1 MGRLGFRLLGMGR
14 TGRKLADG
22 RIDEE
27 TDTEKDEWDA
37 EPLPH
42 VEKHILL
49 ELHLRVLDELDEE
62 AGTETAD
69 EEPTDEEAAVH
80 LVQFLF
86 VDEDE
91 DDAED
96 EVAESLVELGRMAGK
111 AFGMLSARPVELH
124 PLVGAWEAKS
134 PRKVGRAAENFGI
147 EEISQTY
154 KRPGETYCNG
164 EPVHNPHE
172 VEVVLPAEL
181 VRKPYHRDNQ
191 SDCSAVTRETALPR
205 HENLR
210 EARPRAEVIVRL
222 IEEAVSQTRPDNRGN
237 QQSVKQIV
245 QKRTDLNPLVFEKM
259 SEYVPTDD
267 ESRNE
272 ENRIVPD

>member
-1 MGRLGFRLLGMGR
+1 MS
-14 TGRKLADG
+14 
-22 RIDEE
+22 
-27 TDTEKDEWDA
+27 
-37 EPLPH
+37 H

-49 ELHLRVLDELDEE
+49 EFHLRVLDELDEE
-62 AGTETAD
+62 AGTEAAD
-69 EEPTDEEAAVH
+69 EEPADEEAAVH

-86 VDEDE
+86 IDEDE
-91 DDAED
+91 DYAED

-124 PLVGAWEAKS
+124 PLVGAWKTES

-154 KRPGETYCNG
+154 ERPGETYCNG
-164 EPVHNPHE
+164 EPVHNPHK

-181 VRKPYHRDNQ
+181 VREPYHRDNQ
-191 SDCSAVTRETALPR
+191 SDCSAVTRETALPW

-210 EARPRAEVIVRL
+210 EASPRAEVIVRL

-245 QKRTDLNPLVFEKM
+245 QKRTDLNPLIFEKVT
-259 SEYVPTDD
+259 EYVPTDD